1 MEVPPEVAIKA
12 TIRPGSVFYFLEDT
26 LTSDEPHYFI
36 VINIDPLTDKTLVLV
51 CASSQISKVRRRRK
65 NYPVETLVEITPANY
80 ADFKVNSIVDCN
92 DVWEKTVSELVQ
104 KRSQGEL
111 QLKVQMETALIEKL
125 RQGVLASQRVKNR
138 IKTLLRK

>member
-51 CASSQISKVRRRRK
+51 CASSQIPRVRRRRR
-65 NYPVETLVEITPANY
+65 NCPAETLVA
-80 ADFKVNSIVDCN
+80 
-92 DVWEKTVSELVQ
+92 
-104 KRSQGEL
+104 
-111 QLKVQMETALIEKL
+111 
-125 RQGVLASQRVKNR
+125 RV
-138 IKTLLRK
+138 